1 VVLRQYG
8 GPGIAG
14 LYSDV
19 RYSDSRCYR
28 LRCFALALVVGVIAT
43 ETYQG
48 KAPKRYEGPVRECFR
63 GDKCATKAQCGKI
76 GKVNSYATPHEYA
89 LRPPVSILLCES
101 CEREKR
107 DKGLDALELVRSDQ
121 GRAPKQPKAR
131 AKGKFEEGLRLG
143 GLRDARDRAG
153 FSQKALSLL
162 AGISEQHISNMEREK
177 CGASE
182 EVAVN
187 LAGVLGVEV
196 SELRGE
202 E

>member
-1 VVLRQYG
+1 
-8 GPGIAG
+8 
-14 LYSDV
+14 
-19 RYSDSRCYR
+19 
-28 LRCFALALVVGVIAT
+28 VIAT

-48 KAPKRYEGPVRECFR
+48 KAPKIQGR
-63 GDKCATKAQCGKI
+63 GRRCHRGIKCASVAECGEV

-89 LRPPVSILLCES
+89 LRPPISILLCES

-187 LAGVLGVEV
+187 LARALGVEV
-196 SELRGE
+196 QELRGDR
-202 E
+202 